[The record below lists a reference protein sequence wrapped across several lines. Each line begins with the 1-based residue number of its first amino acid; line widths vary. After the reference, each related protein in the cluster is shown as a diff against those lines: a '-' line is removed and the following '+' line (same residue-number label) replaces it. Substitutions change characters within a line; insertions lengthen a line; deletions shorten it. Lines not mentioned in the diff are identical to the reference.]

1 MQIIE
6 LDLDEWN
13 LFCPLTGQKVFS
25 EDGEANAPTLRGGW
39 CDEVPDQPVHLNG
52 DLKPLWEAYLE
63 TQQAQEDLLDIPA
76 FLRSV
81 ELPNW
86 VAFELTIRDMA
97 CGPVWS
103 REWTVLELNAPDD
116 GEAPAAVGA

>member
-1 MQIIE
+1 MPIIE

-13 LFCPLTGQKVFS
+13 FFCPLTGQKVFT
-25 EDGEANAPTLRGGW
+25 EDGQANAPTLRGGW
-39 CDEVPDQPVHLNG
+39 CDEVPDEPIHLRG
-52 DLKPLWEAYLE
+52 ELKQLWQKYRK
-63 TQQAQEDLLDIPA
+63 AQLAADDLLDIAA

-86 VAFELTIRDMA
+86 VAFEITTRGMA

-103 REWTVLELNAPDD
+103 REWTVLELNPPEEND
-116 GEAPAAVGA
+116 VSLSS